1 MIKKSLHFPRAVLLL
16 LIAAGCLQAMDRAG
30 QTPLVRPLD
39 DIPLGLDT
47 WSGISMTFDAGT
59 LENAGVDQYIM
70 RAYAA
75 PDRPPVS
82 VYIGFYSRQGVGRT
96 IHSPRRCYTGSGWE
110 VASCETRLI
119 PMAPA
124 PGGEIPV
131 NRLLIR
137 KDDSMQVVYYW
148 FQSRG
153 RAITSEYLEKLHLI
167 LDTIVLGRNDG
178 ALVRISTDAA
188 LSVPEAEER
197 LQAFA
202 SRLYP
207 HMMQC
212 LP

>member
-1 MIKKSLHFPRAVLLL
+1 MKRRLHFPGAVILL

-30 QTPLVRPLD
+30 QIPLARPLD
-39 DIPLGLDT
+39 DIPFRLGAWD
-47 WSGISMTFDAGT
+47 GFSMTFDAGT
-59 LENAGVDQYIM
+59 LQNAGVDHYIM

-75 PDRPPVS
+75 ADRPPVS
-82 VYIGFYSRQGVGRT
+82 VYIGFYGRQGVGRT

-110 VASCETRLI
+110 VASCKRRLI
-119 PMAPA
+119 PLAPA

-137 KDDSMQVVYYW
+137 KDGRMQVVYYW

-167 LDTIVLGRNDG
+167 LDTVMLGRNDG

-202 SRLYP
+202 GRLYP